1 MNYRWFLG
9 YNIVGAL
16 LWVLG
21 FVLAGYFLGSLP
33 VVQDNF
39 SLIIYAIIGVS
50 LLAVGSVIIGMI
62 RKARPDPAEEQ
73 TAAEKK
79 D

>member
-1 MNYRWFLG
+1 MNYRWFLM
-9 YNIVGAL
+9 YNILGAA

-33 VVQDNF
+33 IVQDNF

-50 LLAVGSVIIGMI
+50 LLAVGSVIIGML
-62 RKARPDPAEEQ
+62 RKEEPNPAKEQ
-73 TAAEKK
+73 TEEKK
-79 D
+79 KE

>member
-1 MNYRWFLG
+1 VLG
-9 YNIVGAL
+9 AI

-33 VVQDNF
+33 IVQENF

-50 LLAVGSVIIGMI
+50 LLAVGSVILGMF
-62 RKARPDPAEEQ
+62 RKEQPAQGEKQ
-73 TAAEKK
+73 TEAEKK
-79 D
+79 E